1 MYRLSE
7 NDMIT
12 KKDAIAIGHAVVAA
26 CETHDRFLENTCS
39 RILESLWH
47 DTFPY
52 RTKMFFDCNYEN
64 FKKIVWSKDK
74 RF

>member
-1 MYRLSE
+1 
-7 NDMIT
+7 MIT

-64 FKKIVWSKDK
+64 FKKIVWLKKIKDSKVGSDK
-74 RF
+74 